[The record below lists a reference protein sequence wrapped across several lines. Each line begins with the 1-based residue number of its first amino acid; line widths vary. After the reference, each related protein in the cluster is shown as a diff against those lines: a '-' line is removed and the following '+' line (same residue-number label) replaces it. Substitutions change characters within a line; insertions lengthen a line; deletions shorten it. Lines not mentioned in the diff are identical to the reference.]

1 MGEKK
6 ICDVTIRVSE
16 ELKNAMNDVALFE
29 DRRSSEVWRIAAE
42 LYLYGHHHRYL
53 AACGKA
59 DSCQTLRDSLHD

>member
-1 MGEKK
+1 MSDKK

-59 DSCQTLRDSLHD
+59 DSCQTVRGSLHD

>member
-1 MGEKK
+1 MSEKK

-42 LYLYGHHHRYL
+42 LYLYGHHHRFL
-53 AACGKA
+53 TACGRA
-59 DSCQTLRDSLHD
+59 DSCVATRDSAND

>member
-42 LYLYGHHHRYL
+42 LYLYGHHHRYV

-59 DSCQTLRDSLHD
+59 DACPAARDIAHD